1 MNLFAI
7 LLLSVGLAMD
17 CFAVSICSGLSLR
30 RIHWRTILETAFFFG
45 LFQALM
51 PVVGWA
57 LSLGFNRY
65 IESYD
70 HWIAFGL
77 LVFLG
82 IRMIREELHKDGHEE
97 CHSCPNE
104 LKTILLLSVAT
115 SIDALAVGISFACIG
130 YGDLPSILL
139 PAAAI
144 GLVSFLFSV
153 AGFLS
158 GIFFGRRFQPK
169 AGLLGGII
177 LIAIGLKVLGEHLG
191 YL

>member
-1 MNLFAI
+1 M
-7 LLLSVGLAMD
+7 
-17 CFAVSICSGLSLR
+17 
-30 RIHWRTILETAFFFG
+30 ETAFFFG

-82 IRMIREELHKDGHEE
+82 IRMIREELHKDGHKE
-97 CHSCPNE
+97 CHSCPHE